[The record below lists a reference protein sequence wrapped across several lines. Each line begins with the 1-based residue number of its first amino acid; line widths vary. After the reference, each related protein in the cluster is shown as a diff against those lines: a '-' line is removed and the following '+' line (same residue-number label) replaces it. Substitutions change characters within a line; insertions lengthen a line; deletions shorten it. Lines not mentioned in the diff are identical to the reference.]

1 MGLNKAFDRSFFIID
16 GAVKTSGGSN
26 TLAKGQLAAVHQSKG
41 TAAGL
46 QVLSSFAGEAKDQ
59 KFITLRVGKEKKT
72 PGRSYSDKDFSTVPF
87 SLNEVVELSVSAP
100 KTIEHIVDEV
110 VIGYDGT
117 PGTEFNFKTGD
128 AYFRLA
134 LELKGGGVEW
144 RGGRG
149 DTEFVAINID
159 VPACDPFDT
168 CDTCTNCSNVDAK
181 VIVMEAIERLRRK
194 QLTGGKTVADFIDIT
209 PILSCDNDVTAAL
222 IPYNFY
228 TVSLCDTGDD
238 SAKAIIEGQ
247 YNYPVQRVNR
257 KGSTSTYEILL
268 PASANAPA
276 SVSIKVASFMP
287 GCATCPAGTTQA
299 GGFVYAFTIEDDGSD
314 QSALITALTGYA
326 ATTVVKQGNNS
337 GVGFYTAS
345 FTTKIS
351 DATIAAFLAAGAPR
365 NTATIELVGK
375 ASTLCAINSST
386 TTAWT
391 LDTVRT
397 LKAVKES
404 YYIWL
409 PDTKCG
415 DDRLAEL
422 QSAYSNLT
430 VNIAQ
435 KRTATLTGTAGSA
448 TFTIGGTT
456 YLSTFATSLAQTAA
470 NFVTTHAAALS
481 TVKGIK
487 VSASGA
493 VLTFEN
499 LRDAFPTITVANTT
513 TDLNATLAAV
523 LNIEGGCQTKYVTS
537 VISNLV
543 SEECDNIYKDAYI
556 TDAPAS
562 FDTVDWA
569 KFADATTEKS
579 GNCKAGI
586 RFKSRVFTL
595 DGDEALRNLIGFTET
610 STQIK
615 VAAGFPDEIREG
627 IGRLPKGNF
636 EGKYLSRQQH
646 RTHLAGNLRHLE
658 NEGRAYFGGLNNDKD
673 YLGRLLRG
681 ETSNMQDSTVQYIQY
696 KLKVSSFNHTQG
708 FAGRT
713 SDDINYNF
721 FVEVGRHKDLE
732 NLLNKLAASA
742 GREGVTAFSK

>member
-16 GAVKTSGGSN
+16 GQVKTSGGSN
-26 TLAKGQLAAVHQSKG
+26 HLAKGQLAAVHQSKG
-41 TAAGL
+41 TTDGL
-46 QVLSSFAGEAKDQ
+46 KVLSSFAGESKDQ

-87 SLNEVVELSVSAP
+87 SLNEIVELSVSAP
-100 KTIEHIVDEV
+100 KITEHIVDEV

-117 PGTEFNFKTGD
+117 PGSEFKFKTGD

-134 LELKGGGVEW
+134 LELKGGAIEW
-144 RGGRG
+144 RGGQG

-159 VPACDPFDT
+159 IPACDPFED
-168 CDTCTNCSNVDAK
+168 CVDCNGCASVDAK
-181 VIVMEAIERLRRK
+181 AIVMEAVERLRRK
-194 QLTGGKTVADFIDIT
+194 QLTGGKTIADFIDIT
-209 PILSCDNDVTAAL
+209 PVLSCDNDVTATL
-222 IPYNFY
+222 VPYNFY
-228 TVSLCDTGDD
+228 TLETCDTGDD
-238 SAKAIIEGQ
+238 SAKAIIAAQ
-247 YNYPVQRVNR
+247 YNTPVKRVNR
-257 KGSTSTYEILL
+257 KGSISTYEIL
-268 PASANAPA
+268 ATSAPA
-276 SVSIKVASFMP
+276 AASIKVASFMP
-287 GCATCPAGTTQA
+287 GCDTCPGTYTTQA
-299 GGFVYAFTIEDDGSD
+299 GGYVYAFTLEDDGTS
-314 QSALITALTGYA
+314 QVALIQALANYATG
-326 ATTVVKQGNNS
+326 TVVKQGNNA
-337 GVGFYTAS
+337 GVGFYTAA
-345 FTTKIS
+345 FTAKLS
-351 DATIAAFLAAGAPR
+351 DAAIAAFVATAGIPA
-365 NTATIELVGK
+365 TATVELVGK
-375 ASTLCAINSST
+375 VADLCT
-386 TTAWT
+386 TTAAATIAWN
-391 LDTVRT
+391 LDRT
-397 LKAVKES
+397 LNAVKES

-409 PDTKCG
+409 PDTKCKE
-415 DDRLAEL
+415 DRLAEL
-422 QSAYSNLT
+422 QSAYSNLS

-435 KRTATLTGTAGSA
+435 KRAATLTGTAGTA

-456 YLSTFATSLAQTAA
+456 YVATFATSLAQTAA
-470 NFVTTHAAALS
+470 NFVATHAAALS
-481 TVKGIK
+481 ADKGVK

-523 LNIEGGCQTKYVTS
+523 ANIEAGCQTKYVTS
-537 VISNLV
+537 VLTNLV
-543 SEECDNIYKDAYI
+543 GEECDAIYKDAYLS
-556 TDAPAS
+556 DAPEA
-562 FDTVDWA
+562 FDTTDWV
-569 KFADATTEKS
+569 KFADSTTEKS

-595 DGDEALRNLIGFTET
+595 DGDEALRNLVGFTET

-681 ETSNMQDSTVQYIQY
+681 ETSNMQDNTVQFIQY

-713 SDDINYNF
+713 NDDINYNF

>member
-1 MGLNKAFDRSFFIID
+1 MGLNKAFDRNFFIID

-26 TLAKGQLAAVHQSKG
+26 ALAKGQLAAVHQSKG

-46 QVLSSFAGEAKDQ
+46 QVLASFAGESKDQ

-72 PGRSYSDKDFSTVPF
+72 PGRSYSDKDFSTIPF

-100 KTIEHIVDEV
+100 KITEHIVDEV

-117 PGTEFNFKTGD
+117 PGSEFNFKTGD

-134 LELKGGGVEW
+134 LELKGGAIEW
-144 RGGRG
+144 RGGKG
-149 DTEFVAINID
+149 DTEFVAINVD
-159 VPACDPFDT
+159 VPECDPFDT
-168 CDTCTNCSNVDAK
+168 CDTCDNCSSVDAK
-181 VIVMEAIERLRRK
+181 AIVMEAVERLRRK

-247 YNYPVQRVNR
+247 YNYPVKRVDR
-257 KGSTSTYEILL
+257 KGSISTYEILL

-276 SVSIKVASFMP
+276 AASLKVASFMP
-287 GCATCPAGTTQA
+287 GCDTCPEGYTTQA

-314 QSALITALTGYA
+314 QTALITALTGYA
-326 ATTVVKQGNNS
+326 TGTVVKQGNNA
-337 GVGFYTAS
+337 GVGFYTAA
-345 FTTKIS
+345 FTTKLS

-375 ASTLCAINSST
+375 VSDLCST
-386 TTAWT
+386 TAATTVAWN
-391 LDTVRT
+391 LDRT
-397 LKAVKES
+397 LNAVKES
-404 YYIWL
+404 YFIWL
-409 PDTKCG
+409 PDTNCG
-415 DDRLAEL
+415 NDRLVEL
-422 QSAYSNLT
+422 QSAYANLT
-430 VNIAQ
+430 INIA
-435 KRTATLTGTAGSA
+435 KSRKATLTGTAGTA

-456 YLSTFATSLAQTAA
+456 YLATFATSLAQTAA
-470 NFVTTHAAALS
+470 NFVATHAAALS

-513 TDLNATLAAV
+513 NDLNATLAAV
-523 LNIEGGCQTKYVTS
+523 ANVEGGCQTKYVTS

-543 SEECDNIYKDAYI
+543 GEECDAIYKDAYI
-556 TDAPAS
+556 SESPAS
-562 FDTVDWA
+562 FDTVDWG

-595 DGDEALRNLIGFTET
+595 DGDEALRNLVGFTET

-681 ETSNMQDSTVQYIQY
+681 ETSNMQDNTVQYIQY

-713 SDDINYNF
+713 TDDINYNF

>member
-1 MGLNKAFDRSFFIID
+1 MGLNKAFDRNFFIID

-26 TLAKGQLAAVHQSKG
+26 RLAKGQLAAVHQSKG
-41 TAAGL
+41 TADGL
-46 QVLSSFAGEAKDQ
+46 KVLSSFAGEPKDE

-100 KTIEHIVDEV
+100 KNTEHIVDEV
-110 VIGYDGT
+110 VVGYDGT
-117 PGTEFNFKTGD
+117 PGSEFNFKTGD

-134 LELKGGGVEW
+134 LELKGGAIEW

-149 DTEFVAINID
+149 DTEFVSINVDI
-159 VPACDPFDT
+159 PECDPFDT
-168 CDTCTNCSNVDAK
+168 CDTCDNCSSVDSKA
-181 VIVMEAIERLRRK
+181 IVMEAVERLRRK
-194 QLTGGKTVADFIDIT
+194 QLTGGKTVADFIDVT
-209 PILSCDNDVTAAL
+209 PVLSCDNDVTATL

-228 TVSLCDTGDD
+228 TLELCDTGDD
-238 SAKAIIEGQ
+238 SAKAIVEGQ
-247 YNYPVQRVNR
+247 YNSPVKRVNR
-257 KGSTSTYEILL
+257 KGSTSTYEILV
-268 PASANAPA
+268 PASSGTPA
-276 SVSIKVASFMP
+276 AATFKIASIMP
-287 GCATCPAGTTQA
+287 GCESCPAGYVEQA

-314 QSALITALTGYA
+314 QSALITALANYATG
-326 ATTVVKQGNNS
+326 TIVKQGNS
-337 GVGFYTAS
+337 AGLGFYTAA
-345 FTTKIS
+345 FTAKLS
-351 DATIAAFLAAGAPR
+351 DAAIAAFVGGAAPR
-365 NTATIELVGK
+365 NTATVELVGK
-375 ASTLCAINSST
+375 VSDLCTNATVTSV
-386 TTAWT
+386 AWN
-391 LDTVRT
+391 LDRT
-397 LKAVKES
+397 LNAVKES

-415 DDRLAEL
+415 DPRLAEL
-422 QSAYSNLT
+422 QTAYAGLT
-430 VNIAQ
+430 INIAQ
-435 KRTATLTGTAGSA
+435 KRVATLTGASGTA
-448 TFTIGGTT
+448 TFTVGGTA
-456 YLSTFATSLAQTAA
+456 YLATFATSLAQTAA

-481 TVKGIK
+481 ANKGVK
-487 VSASGA
+487 VTASGA
-493 VLTFEN
+493 TLTFEN
-499 LRDAFPTITVANTT
+499 LRDTFPTITVANTAA
-513 TDLNATLAAV
+513 DLNATLAAV
-523 LNIEGGCQTKYVTS
+523 ANVEGGCQTKYVTS
-537 VISNLV
+537 VVTNLV
-543 SEECDNIYKDAYI
+543 GAECDVIYRDAYI
-556 TDAPAS
+556 GQAPESYDTTDW
-562 FDTVDWA
+562 V
-569 KFADATTEKS
+569 KFADSATEKS

-595 DGDEALRNLIGFTET
+595 DGDEALRNLVGFTET

-681 ETSNMQDSTVQYIQY
+681 ETSNMQDNTVQYIQY

-713 SDDINYNF
+713 NDDINYNF

-742 GREGVTAFSK
+742 GKEGVTAFSK

>member
-16 GAVKTSGGSN
+16 GQVKTSGGSTN
-26 TLAKGQLAAVHQSKG
+26 LAKGQLAAVHQSKG
-41 TAAGL
+41 TADGL
-46 QVLSSFAGEAKDQ
+46 KVLSSFAGESKDQ
-59 KFITLRVGKEKKT
+59 KFITLRVGKEKKA

-100 KTIEHIVDEV
+100 KSTEHIVDEV

-117 PGTEFNFKTGD
+117 PGSEFKFKTGD

-134 LELKGGGVEW
+134 LELKGGAIEW
-144 RGGRG
+144 RGGQG
-149 DTEFVAINID
+149 DTEFVAVNID
-159 VPACDPFDT
+159 IPACDPFEDCVT
-168 CDTCTNCSNVDAK
+168 CNGCLGVDAK
-181 VIVMEAIERLRRK
+181 AIVMEAVERFRRK
-194 QLTGGKTVADFIDIT
+194 QLTGGKTVADFIDVT
-209 PILSCDNDVTAAL
+209 PVLSCDNDVTATL

-228 TVSLCDTGDD
+228 TLDVCDTGDD
-238 SAKAIIEGQ
+238 SAKAIIAAQ
-247 YNYPVQRVNR
+247 VNAPVKRVNR
-257 KGSTSTYEILL
+257 KGSTSTYEVLAL
-268 PASANAPA
+268 TAPA
-276 SVSIKVASFMP
+276 AASFKLASIMP
-287 GCATCPAGTTQA
+287 GCATCPAGYVTEA
-299 GGFVYAFTIEDDGSD
+299 GGYVYTFTIEDDGTS
-314 QSALITALTGYA
+314 QTALITALANYATG
-326 ATTVVKQGNNS
+326 TVLKQGNNA
-337 GVGFYTAS
+337 GVGFYTAA
-345 FTTKIS
+345 FTAKLS
-351 DATIAAFLAAGAPR
+351 DAAIAAFVATVGASS
-365 NTATIELVGK
+365 TATIELVGK
-375 ASTLCAINSST
+375 VETICT
-386 TTAWT
+386 TTAATTVAWS
-391 LDTVRT
+391 LDRT
-397 LKAVKES
+397 LNAVKES

-415 DDRLAEL
+415 TTRLAEL

-430 VNIAQ
+430 INIAQ
-435 KRTATLTGTAGSA
+435 KRTATLTGTGGTA

-456 YLSTFATSLAQTAA
+456 YVATFATSLAQTAA

-481 TVKGIK
+481 ANKGVK

-499 LRDAFPTITVANTT
+499 LRDAFPVITVANTT
-513 TDLNATLAAV
+513 LDLNATLAAV
-523 LNIEGGCQTKYVTS
+523 ADIEGGCQTKYVTS
-537 VISNLV
+537 VLTNLV
-543 SEECDNIYKDAYI
+543 GGECDAIYKDAYLS
-556 TDAPAS
+556 DAPATY
-562 FDTVDWA
+562 DTTDWV
-569 KFADATTEKS
+569 KFADSTTEKS

-595 DGDEALRNLIGFTET
+595 DGDEALRNLVGFTET

-681 ETSNMQDSTVQYIQY
+681 ETSNMQDNTVQFIQY

-713 SDDINYNF
+713 NSDINYNF

-742 GREGVTAFSK
+742 GVEGVTAFSK

>member
-16 GAVKTSGGSN
+16 GQVKTTGGSTN
-26 TLAKGQLAAVHQSKG
+26 LAKGQFAAVHQSKG
-41 TAAGL
+41 TADGL
-46 QVLSSFAGEAKDQ
+46 KVLSSFAGESKDQ

-87 SLNEVVELSVSAP
+87 SLNEIVELSVSAP
-100 KTIEHIVDEV
+100 KSTEHIVDEV

-117 PGTEFNFKTGD
+117 PGSEFKFKTGD

-134 LELKGGGVEW
+134 LELKGGAIEW
-144 RGGRG
+144 RGGQG
-149 DTEFVAINID
+149 DTEFVAVNID
-159 VPACDPFDT
+159 IPACDPFED
-168 CDTCTNCSNVDAK
+168 CVDCAPCASVDAK
-181 VIVMEAIERLRRK
+181 AVVMEAVERLRRK

-209 PILSCDNDVTAAL
+209 PVLSCDNDVTATL

-228 TVSLCDTGDD
+228 TLDVCDTGDD
-238 SAKAIIEGQ
+238 SAKAIVAAQ
-247 YNYPVQRVNR
+247 VNAPVKRVNR
-257 KGSTSTYEILL
+257 KGSTSTYEVLAL
-268 PASANAPA
+268 TAPA
-276 SVSIKVASFMP
+276 AASFKLASIMP
-287 GCATCPAGTTQA
+287 GCDTCPEGYVTQA
-299 GGFVYAFTIEDDGSD
+299 GGYVYAFTIEDDGTS
-314 QSALITALTGYA
+314 QTALITALANYATG
-326 ATTVVKQGNNS
+326 TVLKQGNNA
-337 GVGFYTAS
+337 GVGFYTAA
-345 FTTKIS
+345 FTAKLS
-351 DATIAAFLAAGAPR
+351 DAAIAAFVATVGASS
-365 NTATIELVGK
+365 TATVELVGK
-375 ASTLCAINSST
+375 VETLCT
-386 TTAWT
+386 TTDATTVAWN
-391 LDTVRT
+391 LDRT
-397 LKAVKES
+397 LNAVKES

-422 QSAYSNLT
+422 QSAYSDLT
-430 VNIAQ
+430 INIAQ
-435 KRTATLTGTAGSA
+435 QRTATLTGAGGTA

-456 YLSTFATSLAQTAA
+456 YVATFAVSLAQTAA
-470 NFVTTHAAALS
+470 NFVTAHAAALS
-481 TVKGIK
+481 ANKGVK

-499 LRDAFPTITVANTT
+499 LRDAFPTITVANNVLT
-513 TDLNATLAAV
+513 ATLGAV
-523 LNIEGGCQTKYVTS
+523 ENIEGGCQTKYVTS
-537 VISNLV
+537 VLTNLV
-543 SEECDNIYKDAYI
+543 GEECDAIYKDAYLSE
-556 TDAPAS
+556 APATY
-562 FDTVDWA
+562 DTNDWV
-569 KFADATTEKS
+569 KFADSATEKS

-595 DGDEALRNLIGFTET
+595 DGDEALRNLVGFTET

-658 NEGRAYFGGLNNDKD
+658 NEGRSYFGGLNNDKD

-681 ETSNMQDSTVQYIQY
+681 ETSNMQDNTVQFIQY
-696 KLKVSSFNHTQG
+696 KLKISSFNHTQG

-713 SDDINYNF
+713 NSDINYNF

-742 GREGVTAFSK
+742 GVEGVTAFSK